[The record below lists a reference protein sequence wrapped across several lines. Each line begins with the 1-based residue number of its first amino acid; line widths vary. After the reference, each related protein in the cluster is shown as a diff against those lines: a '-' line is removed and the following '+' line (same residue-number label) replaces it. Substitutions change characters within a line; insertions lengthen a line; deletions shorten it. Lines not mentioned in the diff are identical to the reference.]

1 MKGDHPLSP
10 STLHQRAY
18 RERMREAGLVKKDVW
33 ILPEYAEELAG
44 IEKAMRESG
53 HALSVSHAHTGPQT
67 AWTLAAIAD
76 AIAATGAAR
85 SGSITPEWIE
95 GADPSLRLQMHDHGD
110 LSVFVAVGHQQI
122 VVEAYL
128 WPVSHVADP
137 AGFDAHVLTTHKL
150 LPLSTV
156 GIENIGGVPGYTM
169 FGSLDAQSSLASL
182 LFEVQTLADNVLD
195 ASEAWLDYLKPEH
208 RLAETAA

>member
-1 MKGDHPLSP
+1 
-10 STLHQRAY
+10 
-18 RERMREAGLVKKDVW
+18 MREAGLVKKDVW
-33 ILPEYAEELAG
+33 ILPEYAEELAS
-44 IEKAMRESG
+44 IEKAMRETG
-53 HALSVSHAHTGPQT
+53 HALSASHAHTGPQT

-137 AGFDAHVLTTHKL
+137 AAFDAHVLTTHKL

-169 FGSLDAQSSLASL
+169 FGSLDARSSLASV

>member
-1 MKGDHPLSP
+1 MKGDHPPSP

-33 ILPEYAEELAG
+33 ILPEYAEELAS
-44 IEKAMRESG
+44 IEKTMRESG
-53 HALSVSHAHTGPQT
+53 HALPVSHAHTSPQA
-67 AWTLAAIAD
+67 AWTLAAIAE
-76 AIAATGAAR
+76 AIAATGAVRGGA
-85 SGSITPEWIE
+85 ITPEWIE

-128 WPVSHVADP
+128 WPVAHVADP
-137 AGFDAHVLTTHKL
+137 AAFDAHVLTTHKL

-169 FGSLDAQSSLASL
+169 FGSLDAQSSLASV
-182 LFEVQTLADNVLD
+182 LFEVETLAGNVLD
-195 ASEAWLDYLKPEH
+195 ATEAWLDYLKPEY
-208 RLAETAA
+208 RLVETAA